1 MSPMQFI
8 PFIQSRK
15 RLLIAILIGLLVGL
29 YWPGAM
35 RPVSHALVGWNA
47 GVVFYLVTVWWMML
61 RAEPGHI
68 RKLAEQ
74 QDETAYV
81 VLTVM
86 CVAAVMSLVAIVFEL
101 ANPAGPA
108 GLRGMGRVVLTA
120 FTIIGTW
127 LLIPTMFAAHY
138 AHEYYLCKA
147 NQCPLG
153 FPDQPT
159 QPQYLDFLYFSF
171 TIAVASQTADVELRS
186 PSMRRDV
193 LVQSVLSFFF
203 NAAILGVTINVAA
216 SIVHP

>member
-1 MSPMQFI
+1 MQFVA
-8 PFIQSRK
+8 FVQGRK
-15 RLLIAILIGLLVGL
+15 RLLLAMLLGVLVGMWL
-29 YWPGAM
+29 PVAF
-35 RPVSHALVGWNA
+35 RPVTRALIGWNA
-47 GVVFYLVTVWWMML
+47 GVVFYLLTVWWMML
-61 RAEPGHI
+61 RADPRRI

-86 CVAAVMSLVAIVFEL
+86 CIAAVMSFVAIVFEL
-101 ANPAGPA
+101 ADMHGAS
-108 GLRGMGRVVLTA
+108 GLRGAERMLLTGA
-120 FTIIGTW
+120 TIAGTW

-138 AHEYYLCKA
+138 AHEYYLA
-147 NQCPLG
+147 PPDRCPLG

-159 QPQYLDFLYFSF
+159 HPQYLDFLYFAF
-171 TIAVASQTADVELRS
+171 TIGVASQTADVELRS

-203 NAAILGVTINVAA
+203 NAAILGVTINIAA